1 MRKSKQIIVMR
12 KEFMVD
18 GKKVTPRKGK
28 YIAQGSHAVLGAI
41 LNQMEVDDLHDY
53 QLRSLYLD
61 RESALY
67 DWLTNA
73 FTKVCCYVETE
84 EELLEVYNKAKEKGI
99 ISCLITDKGLTEFNG
114 VPTITCC
121 AIGPAWSDELDE
133 ITGNLKLF

>member
-1 MRKSKQIIVMR
+1 MKKSKQIIVMR
-12 KEFMVD
+12 KEFIVD

-41 LNQMEVDDLHDY
+41 LNQMDVNEVRDH
-53 QLRSLYLD
+53 QIRSLYLD
-61 RESALY
+61 RDSALY
-67 DWLTNA
+67 DWLNNA

-84 EELLEVYNKAKEKGI
+84 EELLEVYNKAKEKGL